1 MKKLLTIS
9 ALGLMMI
16 LANDA
21 HSQLL
26 DTKLQVTVRN
36 DLGNIVEGATVTLY
50 KTMTEYENEE
60 NAVQSG
66 TTDKKGRVK
75 FTKLA
80 SMAYFMHVEKGELTN
95 IGRGVQTSKLISK
108 KKNILNVI
116 IE

>member
-1 MKKLLTIS
+1 MKKLLTI
-9 ALGLMMI
+9 AAIGLFMI

-21 HSQLL
+21 QSQLL

-50 KTMTEYENEE
+50 KTMTDYENEE

-66 TTDKKGRVK
+66 TTDEKGRVK
-75 FTKLA
+75 FTELA
-80 SMAYFMHVEKGELTN
+80 SMAYFMHVKKGDLTN

-108 KKNILNVI
+108 KKNMLNVI